1 MIYMEFKN
9 LEFVDKEE
17 LLSVF
22 NTSFS
27 DYVVP
32 FHLTLEQLELKI
44 ALEKIDMTLSVGVFE
59 SDKLQGFILQ
69 AWKEENRK
77 HIIYNAGT
85 GINPECRGK
94 GLVRKMYDFILPV
107 LKEKKADV
115 LTLEVIEKN
124 NPAIRAYENLG
135 FKIARK
141 LFCFNGIIELKEK
154 NTEVS
159 IEEMDNFQWEVFQSF
174 WDIVPSWQNSSAI
187 LTDREKRYKTLG
199 AYKNQ
204 QLVGYAVY
212 NPVARKVSQ
221 IAVDKNYR
229 RQGIGTELF
238 RIIENL
244 SDGQAVSVNN
254 VDDRSENTS
263 VFLEKGI
270 GLKNWLSQFEMNKEI

>member
-1 MIYMEFKN
+1 MEFKN
-9 LEFVDKEE
+9 LELVDREE

-69 AWKEENRK
+69 ALKEENGK

-85 GINPECRGK
+85 GINLECRGK
-94 GLVRKMYDFILPV
+94 GLVRKMYDLILPV

-141 LFCFNGIIELKEK
+141 LFCFNGIIELKKK

-159 IEEMDNFQWEVFQSF
+159 VEEMDHFQWEVFQSF
-174 WDIVPSWQNSSAI
+174 LDIVPSWQNSSAI
-187 LTDREKRYKTLG
+187 LTDREKRYKILG

-212 NPVARKVSQ
+212 NPIARKVSQ

-238 RIIENL
+238 RNIEKL

-254 VDDRSENTS
+254 VDDSSENTS
-263 VFLEKGI
+263 AFLEKGV
-270 GLKNWLSQFEMNKEI
+270 GLKNWLPSLR

>member
-1 MIYMEFKN
+1 MEFKN
-9 LEFVDKEE
+9 LELVDLEE
-17 LLSVF
+17 LLLVF

-32 FHLTLEQLELKI
+32 FHLSLEQLELKI
-44 ALEKIDMTLSVGVFE
+44 ALEKIDMNLSVGVFE
-59 SDKLQGFILQ
+59 FDKLQGFILQ
-69 AWKEENRK
+69 ARKEENGK

-85 GINPECRGK
+85 GINTEHRGK

-115 LTLEVIEKN
+115 LTLEVIERN
-124 NPAIRAYENLG
+124 DTAIRAYENLG
-135 FKIARK
+135 FKIVRK
-141 LFCFNGIIELKEK
+141 LLCFKGIIELKEK

-174 WDIVPSWQNSSAI
+174 WDIAPSWQNSSAI
-187 LTDREKRYKTLG
+187 LTDREKRYKILG
-199 AYKNQ
+199 AYKNK

-212 NPVARKVSQ
+212 NPIARKVSQ

-238 RIIENL
+238 RIIEKL
-244 SDGQAVSVNN
+244 SGGQAVSVNN
-254 VDDRSENTS
+254 VDDTSENTS
-263 VFLEKGI
+263 VFLEKGV
-270 GLKNWLSQFEMNKEI
+270 GLINWLSQFEMKKEI

>member
-1 MIYMEFKN
+1 MEFKN
-9 LEFVDKEE
+9 LELVDREE

-69 AWKEENRK
+69 ALKEENGK

-85 GINPECRGK
+85 GINLECRGK
-94 GLVRKMYDFILPV
+94 GLVRKMYDLILPV

-141 LFCFNGIIELKEK
+141 LFCFNGIIELKKK

-159 IEEMDNFQWEVFQSF
+159 VEEMDHFQWEVFQSF
-174 WDIVPSWQNSSAI
+174 LDIVPSWQNSSAI
-187 LTDREKRYKTLG
+187 LTDREKRYKILG

-212 NPVARKVSQ
+212 NPIARKVSQ

-238 RIIENL
+238 RNIEKL

-254 VDDRSENTS
+254 VDDSSENTS
-263 VFLEKGI
+263 AFLEKGV

>member
-1 MIYMEFKN
+1 MEFKN
-9 LEFVDKEE
+9 LELVDREE

-69 AWKEENRK
+69 ALKEENGK

-85 GINPECRGK
+85 GINLECRGK
-94 GLVRKMYDFILPV
+94 GLVRKMYDLILPV

-141 LFCFNGIIELKEK
+141 LFCFNGIIELKKK
-154 NTEVS
+154 NIEVS
-159 IEEMDNFQWEVFQSF
+159 VEEMDHFQWEVFQSF
-174 WDIVPSWQNSSAI
+174 LDIVPSWQNSSAI
-187 LTDREKRYKTLG
+187 LTDREKRYKILG

-212 NPVARKVSQ
+212 NPIARKVSQ

-238 RIIENL
+238 RNIEKL

-254 VDDRSENTS
+254 VDDSSENTS
-263 VFLEKGI
+263 AFLEKGV